1 MFAERN
7 YGCRVL
13 EYEIHGR
20 QAMSM
25 ENKSLRVGILP
36 GWGCQIYELL
46 DKRTDTDFMMRERR
60 GLARLNNYT
69 PSKEGPQGAFWDYM
83 LGGWFEMFP
92 NAGKSCEKGNIVYG
106 QHGEVAYQP
115 WDVEIIADDVARV
128 ALRFTVETMR
138 TDFRLQRTMEL
149 RGDEPVLYV
158 KEELTNQSPVPQ
170 EFIWGHHFTM
180 GEAFLNKNCVID
192 APSCIVADR
201 NEVDLPA
208 SQLQHGSRGTLRA
221 MPGKHGGFVDV
232 SRVLERDSHIN
243 EMLYLCDMPEG
254 WAAVTDTD
262 KGVGVGL
269 AWDRD
274 IFPNAWLWKEF
285 CAGKGFPLYGRCYA
299 MSLEPCVTNI
309 PTLKAASEAGQSR
322 VLGGGASLKTWLTVA
337 VHHEH
342 SRVAGVSRN
351 GEMAFAKE
359 DT

>member
-1 MFAERN
+1 M
-7 YGCRVL
+7 L

-138 TDFRLQRTMEL
+138 TDFRLQCDACRKTPQLEEVCPGHFVACNRLKEL
-149 RGDEPVLYV
+149 GNLNTV
-158 KEELTNQSPVPQ
+158 K
-170 EFIWGHHFTM
+170 
-180 GEAFLNKNCVID
+180 
-192 APSCIVADR
+192 
-201 NEVDLPA
+201 
-208 SQLQHGSRGTLRA
+208 
-221 MPGKHGGFVDV
+221 
-232 SRVLERDSHIN
+232 
-243 EMLYLCDMPEG
+243 
-254 WAAVTDTD
+254 
-262 KGVGVGL
+262 
-269 AWDRD
+269 
-274 IFPNAWLWKEF
+274 
-285 CAGKGFPLYGRCYA
+285 
-299 MSLEPCVTNI
+299 
-309 PTLKAASEAGQSR
+309 
-322 VLGGGASLKTWLTVA
+322 
-337 VHHEH
+337 
-342 SRVAGVSRN
+342 
-351 GEMAFAKE
+351 
-359 DT
+359 